1 MTKKI
6 NPRNHLSNLIMAS
19 SKEKARERTRR
30 QLQPRGRKEQIHLAH
45 IARRKAMMMNIVG
58 SFIWS

>member
-1 MTKKI
+1 MEI
-6 NPRNHLSNLIMAS
+6 

-30 QLQPRGRKEQIHLAH
+30 QLQPRRRKEQSHLVH

-58 SFIWS
+58 SFIHN